1 MPFDFSWTNLI
12 YGPGPRLLSFV
23 LNSLINSV
31 RTPDMMKLWGY
42 VACALCGAEKCT
54 LHHVLVNC
62 KFALDQGRYTWRHDS
77 VLVNIQN
84 KLRESIVA
92 FNRKKPSTFA
102 EETRAA
108 FKASFVKAGEKSV
121 ARTAKPQGC
130 VHKLCLHE

>member
-1 MPFDFSWTNLI
+1 
-12 YGPGPRLLSFV
+12 V

-42 VACALCGAEKCT
+42 VASESCVLCGADKCT

-77 VLVNIQN
+77 VLVNIQS
-84 KLRESIVA
+84 KLRASIIA

-102 EETRAA
+102 EEARAA
-108 FKASFVKAGEKSV
+108 FKACFVKAGEKSV
-121 ARTAKPQGC
+121 VRTAKPQRSPC
-130 VHKLCLHE
+130 RDND